1 MLSIDENSNTVGFGF
16 PKYSAGVSSDDSS
29 NGLRM
34 IEYAEDV
41 NGSEVEWTLGAAI
54 SEIHPAAK
62 AQASGPG
69 GDAAEFEQTCD
80 IRSSFA
86 TVTGVFKK
94 MLAIVF
100 VAIGLFSLYSARAV
114 SNLSSSGNSF
124 SSSAS
129 LSSQV

>member
-1 MLSIDENSNTVGFGF
+1 MFDVALLDALLSIDENSNTVGFGF

-62 AQASGPG
+62 ASERTWRRRG
-69 GDAAEFEQTCD
+69 
-80 IRSSFA
+80 
-86 TVTGVFKK
+86 
-94 MLAIVF
+94 
-100 VAIGLFSLYSARAV
+100 
-114 SNLSSSGNSF
+114 
-124 SSSAS
+124 
-129 LSSQV
+129 

>member
-1 MLSIDENSNTVGFGF
+1 M
-16 PKYSAGVSSDDSS
+16 SSGDSS

-80 IRSSFA
+80 IRSSFCDCYGR
-86 TVTGVFKK
+86 V
-94 MLAIVF
+94 
-100 VAIGLFSLYSARAV
+100 
-114 SNLSSSGNSF
+114 
-124 SSSAS
+124 
-129 LSSQV
+129 

>member
-1 MLSIDENSNTVGFGF
+1 
-16 PKYSAGVSSDDSS
+16 
-29 NGLRM
+29 M

-94 MLAIVF
+94 MLAIGF

-114 SNLSSSGNSF
+114 SNIVVREQFFLVREF
-124 SSSAS
+124 IVAS
-129 LSSQV
+129 MILITYIIRFKEVQECACTIYKLF